1 MKNWLHA
8 AVFPQEVSPQKS
20 MHLAACPHYFIRH
33 ANCYRKRVIEHS
45 NVAVTPLLAQLQV
58 GSTLSTARFVL
69 AT

>member
-8 AVFPQEVSPQKS
+8 AAFPQEVSPQKS
-20 MHLAACPHYFIRH
+20 MYLAACPRYFIRY
-33 ANCYRKRVIEHS
+33 ANCYRKRVIKHS

-58 GSTLSTARFVL
+58 GGTLSTARFVL